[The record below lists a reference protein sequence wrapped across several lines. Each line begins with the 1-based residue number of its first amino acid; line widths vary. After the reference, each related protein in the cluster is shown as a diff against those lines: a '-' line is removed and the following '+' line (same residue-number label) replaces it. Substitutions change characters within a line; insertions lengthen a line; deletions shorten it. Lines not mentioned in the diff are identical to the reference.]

1 MKNDSPA
8 WIPCDCCEE
17 YLCTIHQGQ
26 HVSEC
31 DCPPIDEW
39 TVNPYEESPAMT
51 TKDRQAA
58 HKARQIALGRVRR
71 PVYATPEEHEK
82 IKQMLKEIRA

>member
-1 MKNDSPA
+1 
-8 WIPCDCCEE
+8 
-17 YLCTIHQGQ
+17 
-26 HVSEC
+26 
-31 DCPPIDEW
+31 
-39 TVNPYEESPAMT
+39 MT

-82 IKQMLKEIRA
+82 IKQMLKEIRKEAP